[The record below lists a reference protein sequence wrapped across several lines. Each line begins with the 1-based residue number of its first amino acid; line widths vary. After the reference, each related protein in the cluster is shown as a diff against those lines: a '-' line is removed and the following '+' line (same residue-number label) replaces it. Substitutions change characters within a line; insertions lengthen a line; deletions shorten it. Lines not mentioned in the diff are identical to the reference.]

1 MSYRA
6 LLPMFDSIPS
16 TRHFYVRLGLIA
28 LLTGSGIC
36 FGLCD
41 DSASPDRMWA
51 LVIGISRYTRADPL
65 EFAASDAQSFREFL
79 SSPRGG
85 GIPGDHIFTLLEDQ
99 ATRRG
104 VEVELEAMQD
114 RVKAGDTVYIFIAGH
129 GFITNRGIGYFIPSD
144 GDMRVPASTSISF
157 ASLKELVELGL
168 GSTERRILITDLCH
182 AGRIGP
188 QQSGLTEKIQ
198 ELINAEL
205 MKVMQGGKGSY
216 LNLLSSHPLEQSWES
231 GKLKSGV
238 FSYTLMEA
246 LNGKAARSGSPIV
259 RARELVAY
267 LKAEVPKNTG
277 GRQTPMVNED
287 FDPELPLSY
296 LDRPVAAGVASSTP
310 TAPSSSTLK
319 VLNAD
324 QAGFVRIQWTDPVT
338 QAVAVRRI
346 QWPSSAFQID
356 SLTPGDIELVFFDS
370 ENRSRKITVTL
381 KPGANSLDLLTVRQ
395 GRRRAPARERFLP
408 VVFSPRPARPAVQ
421 AYTAGAEAT
430 IDASLLLRLEADTQV
445 YIDGDFFGASPGP
458 ARYFLLQGISP
469 GLHGLALMPDPDR
482 EQRFRLTLFPGRQI
496 FDAQSGELRAVI
508 SIQPPPDFLPLPPTL
523 PPEQQETY
531 RKFSQSLWDEKLV
544 KPAGASALDYY
555 HALSASNPAGL
566 LETLRNRLVVAMG
579 DRAQRILLK
588 YLKGSD
594 IRWTAEIFEEG
605 AALAHHAQ
613 ILQRPTDALKSQE
626 QFFAGRALI
635 EKGQNSEAVRVLEQ
649 SLKLDPAASH
659 VMNALGLALWKQ
671 NLLDSAIAPL
681 ELAINLSPAW
691 TYPRNTLGLIYLEQR
706 RYPEAARSFQS
717 SIELNSEDSMAYHCL
732 GQLQLLLGQ
741 FEDAEKNLLQAIEVT
756 PGNAYACETL
766 GKLFQRRREW
776 VKAERIFRL
785 AIRLEPDEPS
795 FRLSLAE
802 LFERAARLD
811 DAGRLYAELLQRSP
825 SNTQYLLAYATF
837 LASRKRDTDAEK
849 NFRQA
854 LDVSPADPIAH
865 VRYGMFLMQQDRTD
879 DAVREFRAAIR
890 IATANPYAHHNL
902 ALAYL
907 AQKKLPD
914 AERELAAAIKTDPRY
929 PAPRVLL
936 ADMRAAQKRYEEA
949 LNEYRSALSLSIDA
963 PQRQEITEKIK
974 EAEDAAV
981 RGSIEEAKEKIDAK
995 AYASAWETIAE
1006 ALKAAPDN
1014 RQLRDVALLLEAEHP
1029 AEANPGS
1036 LPPCRLKEIMESS
1049 FWRNQ
1054 AEAER
1059 LWREGQRAAAA
1070 RAILATVGS
1079 LKPDEGPL
1087 ILSVYLNLGNNSYGV
1102 HGRVSQWALRLVEEG
1117 DYSTAIKLMEEAVR
1131 QRILGVVPDFS
1142 PLTIDSLMLPP
1153 DNPAPRNFSDFEIA
1167 HHPDR
1172 HAHEA
1177 YAAVHA
1183 GLGNSQDV
1191 AKYLAA
1197 LETDKPDL
1205 AVRMTVARV
1214 FRREKSWTQ
1223 AISILK
1229 ESLTPEQVAAQ
1240 KDLAADALVLL
1251 ADTQCLAG
1259 DCAAARDTLK
1269 EGLKILPENKP
1280 LHEALRKL
1288 KP

>member
-1 MSYRA
+1 
-6 LLPMFDSIPS
+6 MFDTIRSLRRLSI
-16 TRHFYVRLGLIA
+16 RLGLVV
-28 LLTGSGIC
+28 LLAGIGIC
-36 FGLCD
+36 FGPGEERP
-41 DSASPDRMWA
+41 SPDRMWA
-51 LVIGISRYTRADPL
+51 LVIGVSRYTHADPL
-65 EFAASDAQSFREFL
+65 EFAASDAQTFRDFL

-85 GIPGDHIFTLLEDQ
+85 GIPADHIFALLEDQ

-168 GSTERRILITDLCH
+168 GNTERRILVTDLCH

-188 QQSGLTEKIQ
+188 QQSELAGKVQ

-205 MKVMQGGKGSY
+205 MKVTQGGKGSC

-246 LNGKAARSGSPIV
+246 LNGRAARQGSPIV

-267 LKAEVPKNTG
+267 LKTEVPKNTG

-296 LDRPVAAGVASSTP
+296 LDRQATAAAASSTP
-310 TAPSSSTLK
+310 AGLSSSTFK

-324 QAGFVRIQWTDPVT
+324 QAGFVRVQWTDPVT

-346 QWPSSAFQID
+346 QWPSSAFQIE
-356 SLTPGDIELVFFDS
+356 SLVPGDVELIFFDS
-370 ENRSRKITVTL
+370 ENRSRKVTVTL
-381 KPGANSLDLLTVRQ
+381 KPGANTLDLMTQRQ
-395 GRRRAPARERFLP
+395 GRHALPARGRFLP
-408 VVFSPRPARPAVQ
+408 VAYSPARLRPPAQ
-421 AYTAGAEAT
+421 AYAAGAEAAV
-430 IDASLLLRLEADTQV
+430 DASLLLRLEADTQV
-445 YIDGDFFGASPGP
+445 YIDGDFFGASPGRD
-458 ARYFLLQGISP
+458 RYFLLQGITP
-469 GLHGLALMPDPDR
+469 GLHGLALMPNPDR

-496 FDAQSGELRAVI
+496 FDVQSGELRAVI
-508 SIQPPPDFLPLPPTL
+508 SIQPPPDFLPLPSAL

-531 RKFSQSLWDEKLV
+531 RKFAQALWDERLV
-544 KPAGASALDYY
+544 IPAGASALDYY
-555 HALSASNPAGL
+555 HAMSTGLPREL
-566 LETLRNRLVVAMG
+566 LETLRNRLVIAMG
-579 DRAQRILLK
+579 DRAQRIILK

-594 IRWTAEIFEEG
+594 IRWTAGIFEEG

-613 ILQRPTDALKSQE
+613 TLQRPTDTLKSQE
-626 QFFAGRALI
+626 QFFTGRALI
-635 EKGQNSEAVRVLEQ
+635 EKGQNSEAVRTLDQ
-649 SLKLDPAASH
+649 ALKLDPAAGH
-659 VMNALGLALWKQ
+659 AMNALGLALWKQ
-671 NLLDSAIAPL
+671 NLLDQAITPL
-681 ELAINLSPAW
+681 EQAISLNPAW

-706 RYPEAARSFQS
+706 RYQEAARSFQS
-717 SIELNSEDSMAYHCL
+717 SIKLNSEDSMAYHCL

-741 FEDAEKNLLQAIEVT
+741 LEDAEKNLLQAIEVT
-756 PGNAYACETL
+756 PGNAYAYETL
-766 GKLFQRRREW
+766 GKLFQRRQEW

-802 LFERAARLD
+802 LLQRAARFD
-811 DAGRLYAELLQRSP
+811 DAEKLYAELVQRSP
-825 SNTQYLLAYATF
+825 SNAQYQLAYASF
-837 LASRKRDTDAEK
+837 LASRKRYAEAEK
-849 NFRQA
+849 SFRQA
-854 LDVSPADPIAH
+854 LDASPSDPIAH
-865 VRYGMFLMQQDRTD
+865 VRYGMFLLRQQDRTE
-879 DAVREFRAAIR
+879 DAVREFKAAIR
-890 IATANPYAHHNL
+890 IAPASPYAHHNL

-907 AQKKLPD
+907 AQKKPPD
-914 AERELAAAIKTDPRY
+914 AEKELAAAIKADPRY

-936 ADMRAAQKRYEEA
+936 GDLRTAEKRYEEA
-949 LNEYRSALSLSIDA
+949 LGEYRSALSMSIEA
-963 PQRQEITEKIK
+963 AQRQEIAEKIEQAK
-974 EAEDAAV
+974 NTAV
-981 RGSIEEAKEKIDAK
+981 RGSVEEAKEKIDAK
-995 AYASAWETIAE
+995 AYASAWKVIAG
-1006 ALKAAPDN
+1006 ALKGAPEN

-1029 AEANPGS
+1029 AEANPAS
-1036 LPPCRLKEIMESS
+1036 LPPCRLKEIVESS

-1059 LWREGQRAAAA
+1059 LWRDGEKASASAS
-1070 RAILATVGS
+1070 ILTAVAS
-1079 LKPDEGPL
+1079 LKPEERPG
-1087 ILSVYLNLGNNSYGV
+1087 ILGVYLNLANDIYGI
-1102 HGRVSQWALRLVEEG
+1102 HGRICRWALRMVEEG
-1117 DYSTAIKLMEEAVR
+1117 GYSGAVKLMEESIR
-1131 QRILGVVPDFS
+1131 QRIFGVVPGFS

-1153 DNPAPRNFSDFEIA
+1153 DNPAPGKFSDFEIA

-1177 YAAVHA
+1177 YAAAYA
-1183 GLGNSQDV
+1183 GLGDFGEV
-1191 AKYLAA
+1191 GKYLAA
-1197 LETDKPDL
+1197 LEPVKPDL

-1214 FRREKSWTQ
+1214 FRREKNWSQ

-1229 ESLTPEQVAAQ
+1229 GSLAPEQVAAQ

-1259 DCAAARDTLK
+1259 DCAGARDTLE
-1269 EGLKILPENKP
+1269 EGLKVLPENKP
-1280 LHEALRKL
+1280 MQEALRKL